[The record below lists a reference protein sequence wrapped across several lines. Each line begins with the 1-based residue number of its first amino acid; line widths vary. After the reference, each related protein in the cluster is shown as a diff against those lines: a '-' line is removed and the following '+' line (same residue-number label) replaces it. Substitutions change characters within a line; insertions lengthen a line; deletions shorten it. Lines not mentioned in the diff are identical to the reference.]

1 MSIWELEQ
9 ASENYTL
16 MNELVRAYH
25 PVLAEAKI
33 IIYCSDKNKI
43 KSNAIIMAE
52 ASRASSKM
60 KASVNA
66 DFTITIYVG
75 PWSDLTPIQKK
86 ACMDHELCHC
96 GFQYEPVKE
105 VVGRSRTGTPRMK
118 VVKDEHGR
126 TQYTNDVK
134 RDVDGIPKWKLI
146 DHDLEDFYD
155 IVHRY
160 GLWNEN
166 LRSFKQAIDQ
176 SEVTEEGAA

>member
-1 MSIWELEQ
+1 MSIWEVEQ
-9 ASENYTL
+9 GSENYAL
-16 MNELVRAYH
+16 MRELIAAH
-25 PVLAEAKI
+25 HQILAEAKI

-43 KSNAIIMAE
+43 KSNNIIIAE
-52 ASRASSKM
+52 ASRASAKM

-66 DFTITIYVG
+66 DFTVTIYAG
-75 PWSDLTPIQKK
+75 PWSDLTAEQKK
-86 ACMDHELCHC
+86 ACMDHELMHC
-96 GFQYEPVKE
+96 GVHYEPVKE

-126 TQYTNDVK
+126 TQYTNEVK
-134 RDVDGIPKWKLI
+134 RTEDGIPKWKLI

-166 LRSFKQAIDQ
+166 LRSFKQAMD
-176 SEVTEEGAA
+176 TAATN